1 VGLNTQVNK
10 ATHPTKTKLIET
22 AMSFIK
28 KMPHDEI
35 SVDMIL
41 KESNISKGSMYHHF
55 VDLSDLLDTAMIEQ
69 YAKLVDATISMMTE
83 VLTSA
88 KSNQE
93 IYDGLVRVTEL
104 TQSPTINFA
113 RMQRVQAI
121 AKSHGNEK
129 MTQIIQREQQ
139 RLTAALSDLIIDCQE
154 KGFVNSEIDPKAL
167 SVFIQA
173 YTIGKVIDDISGDP
187 TDQQGW
193 NSLINLITKKVVT
206 LN

>member
-1 VGLNTQVNK
+1 
-10 ATHPTKTKLIET
+10 
-22 AMSFIK
+22 MSFIK
-28 KMPHDEI
+28 KIPHDEI

-69 YAKLVDATISMMTE
+69 YAKLVDATISMMSE

-104 TQSPTINFA
+104 TQSPTINFV

-129 MTQIIQREQQ
+129 MTRMIQIEQQ
-139 RLTAALSDLIIDCQE
+139 RLTAALSDLIIDCQD